1 MASVQYHV
9 GKFPPAEL
17 DWPRLIPLI
26 GPASAAIARFDG
38 VLAAIVNPQV
48 LLTPLTT
55 QEAVLSSR
63 IEGTQ
68 TTLDEVL
75 EYEAGGDDIKRSPER
90 VADIQEV
97 LNYRRAMGK
106 ALELLKALPLC
117 QRVVRE
123 AHGVLL
129 DGVRGRNRN
138 PGTYRTTPNWIGP
151 SGCSIEEARFVPV
164 GAGQLPQAMDSWER
178 FIHEKSPDR
187 LVQLALLHAEFE
199 AIHPF
204 LDGNGRLGR
213 MLVPLFLQHAGVLSQ
228 PVFYVSAYLES
239 HRDAYY
245 ERLLAVSR
253 DNDWTGWCVFF
264 LQALAAQ
271 AAENLE
277 KAQGILR
284 LHQRMLKEAP
294 EWTHSQYAPFAVDFI
309 FRNPVFRSSVFTRMP
324 AIPGPTARRIL
335 SVFTARGVVSMIRP
349 SSGRR
354 PATYA
359 FRELLNIAEGR
370 DVF

>member
-1 MASVQYHV
+1 MPPVQYHV
-9 GKFPPAEL
+9 GKFPPTEI

-26 GPASAAIARFDG
+26 GPVSAAIARFDG
-38 VLAAIVNPQV
+38 VLAAIPNPQV
-48 LLTPLTT
+48 LLTPLTAR
-55 QEAVLSSR
+55 EAVLSSR

-68 TTLDEVL
+68 ATLDEVL
-75 EYEAGGDDIKRSPER
+75 EYEAGGDDIERSPER

-97 LNYRRAMGK
+97 LNYRRAMGR
-106 ALELLKALPLC
+106 ALELLKTLPLC

-123 AHGVLL
+123 AHAVLL
-129 DGVRGRNRN
+129 AVVRGRNRN
-138 PGTYRTTPNWIGP
+138 PGAYRATPNWIGP
-151 SGCSIEEARFVPV
+151 AGCSIEEARFVPV
-164 GAGQLPQAMDSWER
+164 SAEQLPQAMDRWEG
-178 FIHEKSPDR
+178 FIHEAFSDR
-187 LVQLALLHAEFE
+187 LTQLALLHAEFE

-239 HRDAYY
+239 HRDEYY

-264 LQALAAQ
+264 LQALTEQ
-271 AAENLE
+271 AAENLK
-277 KAQGILR
+277 KAQGIVQ
-284 LHQRMLKEAP
+284 LHKRMLTEASAL
-294 EWTHSQYAPFAVDFI
+294 TRSQYATLAVEFL
-309 FRNPVFRSSVFTRMP
+309 FGSPVFRSSVFTRTSGIP
-324 AIPGPTARRIL
+324 APTARRIL
-335 SVFTARGVVSMIRP
+335 SVFSEYGVLTTVRP

-359 FRELLNIAEGR
+359 FRELLNIAEGHEA
-370 DVF
+370 F